1 MGDLLRSARMT
12 LLLRALELLG
22 PRRRRVLGWR
32 ALAGTGVRDVTFESE
47 GLTWTASPDDGPVG
61 LALLVDG
68 AFHRAELAALQS
80 WMVQNG
86 SLSAT
91 RDVVVDVG
99 ANIGSTCIPLVRA
112 TGCRALAI
120 EPVAQSFRRLTT
132 NVAQN
137 GLAERIRLV
146 RAAVRRE
153 SGRVRLCLVPGASGS
168 SFVLRAGSG
177 RRASTLEP
185 LEEVDARPLD
195 ELLAAAGFRAEEIA
209 LVWAD
214 VQGCE
219 AEVIASGTA
228 LWARGVPLWAEI
240 EPCSLAE
247 QGGVAAFVRLAGEH
261 FDRFIEARD
270 LVRDGAAARPS
281 PIAALPKLIESIG
294 SEMNRD
300 ALFLP
305 PHRQPT

>member
-1 MGDLLRSARMT
+1 MSDLLRSARTT

-32 ALAGTGVRDVTFESE
+32 ALAGTGVGDVTFESH
-47 GLTWTASPDDGPVG
+47 GLSWTASPDDGPVG

-68 AFHRAELAALQS
+68 AYHRDELAALYA
-80 WMVQNG
+80 WMAHSDV
-86 SLSAT
+86 LSAT

-99 ANIGSTCIPLVRA
+99 AHIGSTCIPIARA
-112 TGCRALAI
+112 TGCRVLAI
-120 EPVAQSFRRLTT
+120 EPVAASFRRLTA

-137 GLAERIRLV
+137 GLAERIRLA
-146 RAAVRRE
+146 RAAVRRQ
-153 SGRVRLCLVPGASGS
+153 SGRATMCLVPASSGS
-168 SFVLRAGSG
+168 SFVCGTESG
-177 RRASTLEP
+177 HHPPEDARLEQ
-185 LEEVDARPLD
+185 VDARPLV
-195 ELLAAAGFRAEEIA
+195 ELLEAAGFRPEEVA

-219 AEVIASGTA
+219 AEVIASGAA

-240 EPCSLAE
+240 EPCSLEE

-270 LVRDGAAARPS
+270 LVRHGAAARPS
-281 PIAALPKLIESIG
+281 PIAALTTLIDSIG
-294 SEMNRD
+294 AELNRD

-305 PHRQPT
+305 PSRQPS